1 MTCADNGGT
10 ETSPP
15 VAAAYS
21 IGSARSIIDASY
33 HPKKSSSIFSIKK
46 QRTLDSVPSSGYI
59 EGQLVGISMTP
70 TETKLESRYE
80 SKTRFLSAA
89 VHVIRAKGYSAVGMR
104 REQCV

>member
-1 MTCADNGGT
+1 
-10 ETSPP
+10 
-15 VAAAYS
+15 
-21 IGSARSIIDASY
+21 
-33 HPKKSSSIFSIKK
+33 
-46 QRTLDSVPSSGYI
+46 
-59 EGQLVGISMTP
+59 MTP